1 MYLHGTV
8 WHYRYLGN
16 AGSVTRAVIAV
27 PAYFNGAQCAATERA
42 GYAAGLQKVKIMR
55 EPEAAALAYGLTKEV
70 WCLTL
75 TYHQY
80 ASQFSDVLTTIY

>member
-1 MYLHGTV
+1 MCCKMQLYLTFALIYYCLCC
-8 WHYRYLGN
+8 YRYLGT

-27 PAYFNGAQCAATERA
+27 PAYFNGVQCAATERA

-70 WCLTL
+70 YEL
-75 TYHQY
+75 
-80 ASQFSDVLTTIY
+80 